1 MSLPRFVFL
10 VHPLT
15 FNQRRV
21 VGVRTLQW
29 GLYGSRH
36 GREFQAGRICMLEMP
51 GVAQGEVISI
61 PWMPSE
67 LIEDQSAAVEA
78 MSQVVDRL
86 EDVRAVGLGSLLA
99 VVGSRGEA
107 LAERTDVP
115 ITSGA
120 AATTWAAMKN
130 TIRVL
135 EATGETS
142 VGLVGFSGTVGEAL
156 GAALAKAGVEVWV
169 GAKGKAVARRA
180 ESLGLKHASIE
191 EAVRGRR
198 VVLGAGTTG
207 AILEPSM
214 LEPHSILLDVAL
226 PSSLKKG
233 KRPVGLQIFAAEAMD
248 LPEGWK
254 RGFWGRLYHLLAG
267 YGPSQIYACL
277 AEPMVMAAQGR
288 TEPFAQGRRLALES
302 VYAFGEAAEELGLNA
317 RLARG
322 WSGVN
327 PDRLVR

>member
-1 MSLPRFVFL
+1 M
-10 VHPLT
+10 
-15 FNQRRV
+15 
-21 VGVRTLQW
+21 RTLQW

-36 GREFQAGRICMLEMP
+36 GREFRSGRICLLEMP
-51 GVAQGEVISI
+51 GVAQGEVISL

-67 LIEDQSAAVEA
+67 LIEDQASAVDEMVDLVEGLDGV
-78 MSQVVDRL
+78 Q
-86 EDVRAVGLGSLLA
+86 AVGLGSLLA

-107 LAERTDVP
+107 LAKRTEVP

-130 TIRVL
+130 TLRVL
-135 EATGETS
+135 EVTGESS
-142 VGLVGFSGTVGEAL
+142 VAMVGFSGTVGEAL
-156 GAALAKAGVEVWV
+156 GEALGRAGVEVWV

-180 ESLGLKHASIE
+180 ASLGLKHASVE

-198 VVLGAGTTG
+198 IVVGAGTTG
-207 AILEPSM
+207 AVLEPSI

-233 KRPVGLQIFAAEAMD
+233 RRPAGLQVLAAEAVA
-248 LPEGWK
+248 LPKGWK

-288 TEPFAQGRRLALES
+288 TEPFAQGRRLSLEA
-302 VYAFGEAAEELGLNA
+302 VDDFGEAAQSMGLEA

-322 WSGVN
+322 WKGVN